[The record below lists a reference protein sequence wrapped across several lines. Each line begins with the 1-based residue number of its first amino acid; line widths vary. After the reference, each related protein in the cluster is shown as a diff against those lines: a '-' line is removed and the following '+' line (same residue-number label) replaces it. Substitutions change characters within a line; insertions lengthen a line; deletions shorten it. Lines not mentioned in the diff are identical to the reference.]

1 MRRIIL
7 IFFIALSHTSF
18 SQDKSIIFSSEI
30 NLETNAINGAIINE
44 VFTSGYIN
52 NNLKNRIISIN
63 EQSHVINL
71 NLNTS
76 FIYREKIN
84 NELSYNF
91 SFSDVNHVNTKF
103 DNNILK
109 LFLKGN
115 AEYEN
120 EKLNFA
126 TTNIRINRYQQFKLF
141 LDYQKEKY
149 GVGLGLS
156 YIYGN
161 HNLTL
166 ISKRGS
172 IYTAPNG
179 EYLDLSYDINSFVTD
194 TSNLSPFE
202 HNGNG
207 ISLDL
212 TGSLTFLNHKLDL
225 YMLDLGYINWNNNS
239 QNIYVDSAFIFNGI
253 EVNNIFDFNDSILE
267 ISNIVDQYDNINQR
281 NSTFKSYLCSNI
293 GVKISK
299 QIKNKRFGMITYGL
313 NSKWQPYL
321 DNKKLSFKKIRQGF
335 KQSNY
340 SPFYYV
346 TTEIITNKISII
358 PKIAYGGY
366 NENFNFDLSLLL
378 ERKFS
383 FTLGTQHLEYLFS
396 KELARGFGIYF
407 KIYTTL

>member
-7 IFFIALSHTSF
+7 IFLIALSHTSF
-18 SQDKSIIFSSEI
+18 SQDKSIVFSSEI
-30 NLETNAINGAIINE
+30 NLESNAINGSIINE
-44 VFTSGYIN
+44 VLTSGYIN
-52 NNLKNRIISIN
+52 NNLKNRIISLN
-63 EQSHVINL
+63 DQSHIINL

-91 SFSDVNHVNTKF
+91 SFSDVNLVNTKF

-149 GVGLGLS
+149 GVGLRLS

-166 ISKRGS
+166 ISTRGS

-239 QNIYVDSAFIFNGI
+239 QNIYVDSAFIFNGV

-299 QIKNKRFGMITYGL
+299 QVKNKRFGMITYGL

-383 FTLGTQHLEYLFS
+383 FTLGTQHLEYLFA

>member
-1 MRRIIL
+1 MKRIIL
-7 IFFIALSHTSF
+7 IFLIALNHTSF
-18 SQDKSIIFSSEI
+18 SQEKSIIFSSEI

-52 NNLKNRIISIN
+52 NNLKNRIISLN

-120 EKLNFA
+120 EKLDFA

-141 LDYQKEKY
+141 LDYQKNKY

-179 EYLDLSYDINSFVTD
+179 EYLDLNYDINSFVTD

-225 YMLDLGYINWNNNS
+225 YMLDFGYINWNNNS
-239 QNIYVDSAFIFNGI
+239 QNVYVDSAFTFNGI

-299 QIKNKRFGMITYGL
+299 QVKNKRFGMITYGL

-340 SPFYYV
+340 SPFYYI

-378 ERKFS
+378 KRKFS
-383 FTLGTQHLEYLFS
+383 FSIGTQHLEYLFS
-396 KELARGFGIYF
+396 KDLARGCGIYF

>member
-1 MRRIIL
+1 MKRILL
-7 IFFIALSHTSF
+7 IFFIALYQTSF
-18 SQDKSIIFSSEI
+18 SQDKSIIFNSEI
-30 NLETNAINGAIINE
+30 NIETNAINGAIINE
-44 VFTSGYIN
+44 IFTNSYLN

-63 EQSHVINL
+63 DQDHVINL

-76 FIYREKIN
+76 FIYGEKIN
-84 NELSYNF
+84 NILSYKF
-91 SFSDVNHVNTKF
+91 SFSDVNHANIKF

-109 LFLKGN
+109 LFLMGN
-115 AEYEN
+115 AEFQN
-120 EKLNFA
+120 EKLDF
-126 TTNIRINRYQQFKLF
+126 TTNIRVNRYQQFKLF
-141 LDYQKEKY
+141 LDYHKEKY
-149 GVGLGLS
+149 GFGLGLS

-166 ISKRGS
+166 ISKKGS

-179 EYLDLSYDINSFVTD
+179 EYLDLNFDLNSFVTD

-212 TGSLTFLNHKLDL
+212 TGSLTFLDHQLEL

-239 QNIYVDSAFIFNGI
+239 QNIYLDSTFTFNGI
-253 EVNNIFDFNDSILE
+253 EVDNIFDFNDSILE

-281 NSTFKSYLCSNI
+281 NSIYKSYLCSNI

-299 QIKNKRFGMITYGL
+299 QIQNKRFGMITYGL
-313 NSKWQPYL
+313 NTKWQPYF
-321 DNKKLSFKKIRQGF
+321 DNKKLSIKKIRQGF

-346 TTEIITNKISII
+346 ATEIIASKISII
-358 PKIAYGGY
+358 PKIAFGGY
-366 NENFNFDLSLLL
+366 NEKFNFDLSLLL
-378 ERKFS
+378 KRKFS
-383 FTLGTQHLEYLFS
+383 LALGTQHLEYLFS
-396 KELARGFGIYF
+396 KEYARGFGVYLQIH
-407 KIYTTL
+407 KEL

>member
-1 MRRIIL
+1 MKRIIL
-7 IFFIALSHTSF
+7 IFLIALNHTSF
-18 SQDKSIIFSSEI
+18 SQEKSITFSSEI

-44 VFTSGYIN
+44 VFTSGHIN
-52 NNLKNRIISIN
+52 NNLKNRIISLN

-84 NELSYNF
+84 NELSYSF

-120 EKLNFA
+120 EKLDFA

-141 LDYQKEKY
+141 LDYQKNKY
-149 GVGLGLS
+149 GVGLALS

-179 EYLDLSYDINSFVTD
+179 EYLDLNYDINSFVTD
-194 TSNLSPFE
+194 TSNLSPFK

-207 ISLDL
+207 MSLDL

-225 YMLDLGYINWNNNS
+225 YMLDFGYINWNNNS
-239 QNIYVDSAFIFNGI
+239 QNIYVDSAFTFNGI

-299 QIKNKRFGMITYGL
+299 QLKNKRFGMITYGL

-340 SPFYYV
+340 SPFYYL

-378 ERKFS
+378 KRKFS
-383 FTLGTQHLEYLFS
+383 FSLGTQHLEYLFS
-396 KELARGFGIYF
+396 KELTRGFGIYF

>member
-1 MRRIIL
+1 MKRIIL
-7 IFFIALSHTSF
+7 IFLIALNHTSF
-18 SQDKSIIFSSEI
+18 SQEKSIIFSSEF
-30 NLETNAINGAIINE
+30 NLETNAINGAIINK

-52 NNLKNRIISIN
+52 NNLKNRIISLN

-120 EKLNFA
+120 EKLDFA

-141 LDYQKEKY
+141 LDYQKNKY

-179 EYLDLSYDINSFVTD
+179 EYLDLNYDINSFVTD

-225 YMLDLGYINWNNNS
+225 YMLDFGYINWNNNS
-239 QNIYVDSAFIFNGI
+239 QNIYVDSAFTFNGI

-299 QIKNKRFGMITYGL
+299 QVKNKRFGMITYGL

-340 SPFYYV
+340 SPFYYL

-378 ERKFS
+378 KRKFS
-383 FTLGTQHLEYLFS
+383 FSIGTQHLEYLFS

>member
-1 MRRIIL
+1 MRVIIL
-7 IFFIALSHTSF
+7 IFFIALNHTSF
-18 SQDKSIIFSSEI
+18 SQDKSIIFNSEI

-52 NNLKNRIISIN
+52 NNLKNRIISLN

-84 NELSYNF
+84 NQLSYNF
-91 SFSDVNHVNTKF
+91 SFYDVNHVNTKF

-120 EKLNFA
+120 EKLDFA
-126 TTNIRINRYQQFKLF
+126 TTNIRVNRYQQFKLF

-179 EYLDLSYDINSFVTD
+179 EYLDLNYDINSFVTD
-194 TSNLSPFE
+194 TSILSPFE

-207 ISLDL
+207 ISVDL

-225 YMLDLGYINWNNNS
+225 YMLDFGYISWNNNS
-239 QNIYVDSAFIFNGI
+239 QNIYVDSTFTFNGI

-281 NSTFKSYLCSNI
+281 NSKFKSYLCSNI

-299 QIKNKRFGMITYGL
+299 QVKNKRFGMIIYGL

-378 ERKFS
+378 KRKFS
-383 FTLGTQHLEYLFS
+383 FSIGTQHLEYLFS

>member
-1 MRRIIL
+1 MKRIIL
-7 IFFIALSHTSF
+7 IFLIALNHTSF
-18 SQDKSIIFSSEI
+18 SQEKSIIFSSEI
-30 NLETNAINGAIINE
+30 NLEANAINGAIINE

-52 NNLKNRIISIN
+52 NNLKNRIISLN

-120 EKLNFA
+120 EKLDFA

-141 LDYQKEKY
+141 LDYQKNKY

-179 EYLDLSYDINSFVTD
+179 EYLDLNYDINSFVTD

-225 YMLDLGYINWNNNS
+225 YMLDFGYINWNNNS
-239 QNIYVDSAFIFNGI
+239 QNIYVDSAFTFNGI

-299 QIKNKRFGMITYGL
+299 QVKNKRFGMITYGL

-340 SPFYYV
+340 SPFYYI

-378 ERKFS
+378 KRKFS
-383 FTLGTQHLEYLFS
+383 FSIGTQHLEYLFS

>member
-7 IFFIALSHTSF
+7 IFLIALSHTSF

-44 VFTSGYIN
+44 VFTSGHIN
-52 NNLKNRIISIN
+52 NNLKNRIISLS
-63 EQSHVINL
+63 EQSHTINL

-76 FIYREKIN
+76 FIYKEKIN

-103 DNNILK
+103 DNNILS

-120 EKLNFA
+120 EKLDFA

-141 LDYQKEKY
+141 LDYQKERY

-179 EYLDLSYDINSFVTD
+179 EYLDLNYDVNSFVTD

-212 TGSLTFLNHKLDL
+212 TGSLMFLNHKLDL

-239 QNIYVDSAFIFNGI
+239 QNIYVDSAFIFNGV

-299 QIKNKRFGMITYGL
+299 QVKDKRFGMITYGL

-340 SPFYYV
+340 SPFFYV

-366 NENFNFDLSLLL
+366 NENFNFDLSLLF

-383 FTLGTQHLEYLFS
+383 FSLGTQHLEYLFS

>member
-1 MRRIIL
+1 MKRIIL
-7 IFFIALSHTSF
+7 IFLIALNHTSF
-18 SQDKSIIFSSEI
+18 SQEKSIIFSSEI
-30 NLETNAINGAIINE
+30 NLESNAINGVIINE
-44 VFTSGYIN
+44 VFTRGYIN
-52 NNLKNRIISIN
+52 NNLKNRIISLN
-63 EQSHVINL
+63 EKSHIINL

-84 NELSYNF
+84 NEFSYNF

-120 EKLNFA
+120 EKLNFV
-126 TTNIRINRYQQFKLF
+126 TTNIRVNRYQQFKLF
-141 LDYQKEKY
+141 LDYKKNKFE
-149 GVGLGLS
+149 VGLGLS
-156 YIYGN
+156 YVYGN

-179 EYLDLSYDINSFVTD
+179 EYLDLNYDINSFVTD

-212 TGSLTFLNHKLDL
+212 TSSLTFLNHKLDL

-239 QNIYVDSAFIFNGI
+239 QNIYVDSAFTFNGI
-253 EVNNIFDFNDSILE
+253 EVNNIFDFNDSVLE

-299 QIKNKRFGMITYGL
+299 QVKNKRFGMITYGL

-321 DNKKLSFKKIRQGF
+321 DNKKLSFKK
-335 KQSNY
+335 
-340 SPFYYV
+340 
-346 TTEIITNKISII
+346 
-358 PKIAYGGY
+358 
-366 NENFNFDLSLLL
+366 
-378 ERKFS
+378 
-383 FTLGTQHLEYLFS
+383 
-396 KELARGFGIYF
+396 
-407 KIYTTL
+407 

>member
-52 NNLKNRIISIN
+52 NNLKNRIISPN

-120 EKLNFA
+120 KKLNFA

-149 GVGLGLS
+149 GVGLALS

-212 TGSLTFLNHKLDL
+212 TGALTFLNHKLDL
-225 YMLDLGYINWNNNS
+225 
-239 QNIYVDSAFIFNGI
+239 
-253 EVNNIFDFNDSILE
+253 
-267 ISNIVDQYDNINQR
+267 
-281 NSTFKSYLCSNI
+281 
-293 GVKISK
+293 
-299 QIKNKRFGMITYGL
+299 
-313 NSKWQPYL
+313 
-321 DNKKLSFKKIRQGF
+321 
-335 KQSNY
+335 
-340 SPFYYV
+340 
-346 TTEIITNKISII
+346 
-358 PKIAYGGY
+358 
-366 NENFNFDLSLLL
+366 
-378 ERKFS
+378 
-383 FTLGTQHLEYLFS
+383 
-396 KELARGFGIYF
+396 
-407 KIYTTL
+407 

>member
-44 VFTSGYIN
+44 VFTSVYIN
-52 NNLKNRIISIN
+52 NNLKNRIISLN

-76 FIYREKIN
+76 FIYSEKIN

-172 IYTAPNG
+172 IYTATNG
-179 EYLDLSYDINSFVTD
+179 EYLDLSYDINSFATD

-239 QNIYVDSAFIFNGI
+239 QNIYVDSAFIFNGV

-383 FTLGTQHLEYLFS
+383 FSLGTQHLEYLFS

>member
-1 MRRIIL
+1 MKRIIL
-7 IFFIALSHTSF
+7 IFLIALNHTSF
-18 SQDKSIIFSSEI
+18 SQEKSIIFSSEI
-30 NLETNAINGAIINE
+30 NLESNAINGAIINE
-44 VFTSGYIN
+44 VFTIGYIN
-52 NNLKNRIISIN
+52 NNLKNRIISLN

-141 LDYQKEKY
+141 LDYKKNKY

-179 EYLDLSYDINSFVTD
+179 EYLDLNYDINSFVTD

-225 YMLDLGYINWNNNS
+225 YMLDFGYINWNNNS
-239 QNIYVDSAFIFNGI
+239 QNIYVDSAFTFNGI

-299 QIKNKRFGMITYGL
+299 QVKNKRFGMITYGL

-340 SPFYYV
+340 SSFYYI

-378 ERKFS
+378 KRKFS
-383 FTLGTQHLEYLFS
+383 FSLGTQHLEYLFS